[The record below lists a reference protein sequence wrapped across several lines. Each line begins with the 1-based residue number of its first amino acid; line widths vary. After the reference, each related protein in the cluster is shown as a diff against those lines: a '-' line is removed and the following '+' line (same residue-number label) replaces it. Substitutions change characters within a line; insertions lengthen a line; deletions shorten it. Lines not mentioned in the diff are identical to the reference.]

1 MSPAELFEATM
12 RFTLPA
18 HLEATAPPEVRGT
31 GRDDVRLMVTHRNGA
46 LVNTHMRQLGDFL
59 NEGDALVVNVSR
71 TLAAAVPIVGRPLR
85 LHIARRVSTSVWIVE
100 LRGQSPL
107 AAGTVPMLDGQAG
120 DTYDLP
126 EGGTVELQRP
136 YRERDDG
143 RVRLWFAKVT
153 LPLPW
158 LEYLEKHGGPI
169 RYAYSGQPWPMEAYR
184 TSYGHEPGS
193 AEMPSAGRALTH
205 VMLSQLSARGIEII
219 PITLHTGLASPEAW
233 EGTQEEFYR
242 VSSASARRINAIRD
256 TGGRVIAVGTTV
268 VRALETVATEDG
280 KVRAGEGLTNI
291 MITPGYQ
298 PRVIDGL
305 LTGWH
310 EPQASHLLML
320 EAIMGRELLEE
331 SYRVA
336 IVEGYLW
343 HEFGDAQLIV

>member
-12 RFTLPA
+12 RFTLPP
-18 HLEATAPPEVRGT
+18 HLEASAPPEVRGG
-31 GRDDVRLMVTHRNGA
+31 GRDDVRLMVTHRDGR
-46 LVNTHMRQLGDFL
+46 LVNTQMRNLGNFL

-71 TLAAAVPIVGRPLR
+71 TLAAAVPIIDRPLR
-85 LHIARRVSTSVWIVE
+85 AHIARRVDASTWIVE
-100 LRGQSPL
+100 LRNIAG
-107 AAGTVPMLDGQAG
+107 AGTSPMLNGCAG
-120 DTYDLP
+120 ETYDLP
-126 EGGTVELQRP
+126 AGATCRLLRP

-143 RVRLWFAKVT
+143 RVRLWFAT
-153 LPLPW
+153 LDLPLPW
-158 LEYLEKHGGPI
+158 LEYLEEHGGPI
-169 RYAYSGQPWPMEAYR
+169 RYAYASQPWPMEAYR

-205 VMLSQLSARGIEII
+205 ELLAHLSARGVEII

-233 EGTQEEFYR
+233 EGTQEEYYR
-242 VSSASARRINAIRD
+242 VSTSSARRINAIRAS
-256 TGGRVIAVGTTV
+256 GGRVIAVGTTV

-280 KVRAGEGLTNI
+280 NVRPGEGLTNI
-291 MITPGYQ
+291 LITPGYQ

-320 EAIMGRELLEE
+320 EAIMGRELLNE

-336 IVEGYLW
+336 IIEGYLW
-343 HEFGDAQLIV
+343 HEFGDAQLIVP

>member
-12 RFTLPA
+12 RFTLPP

-31 GRDDVRLMVTHRNGA
+31 GRDDVRLMVTHRDGA
-46 LVNTHMRQLGDFL
+46 LANTHMRRLGDFL

-71 TLAAAVPIVGRPLR
+71 TLAAAVPVIGKPLR
-85 LHIARRVSTSVWIVE
+85 LHVARRVDASTWIVE
-100 LRGQSPL
+100 LRN
-107 AAGTVPMLDGQAG
+107 AAGAGTSPMLDATAG
-120 DTYDLP
+120 ESFDLP
-126 EGGTVELQRP
+126 AGGSVQLERP

-143 RVRLWFAKVT
+143 RVRLWLATLT
-153 LPLPW
+153 LPRPW

-169 RYAYSGQPWPMEAYR
+169 RYAYAGRPWPMDAYR
-184 TSYGHEPGS
+184 TTYGCEPGS

-205 VMLSQLSARGIEII
+205 EMLAQLSARGIEII
-219 PITLHTGLASPEAW
+219 PIVLHTGLSSPEAW

-242 VSSASARRINAIRD
+242 VSAASARRINTVRAA
-256 TGGRVIAVGTTV
+256 GGRVIAIGTTV
-268 VRALETVATEDG
+268 VRALETVATDDG
-280 KVRAGEGLTNI
+280 CVQSGEGLTNVL
-291 MITPGYQ
+291 ITPGVEL
-298 PRVIDGL
+298 RAVDGL

-320 EAIMGRELLEE
+320 EAILGRELLEE

-336 IVEGYLW
+336 LNEGYLW